1 MALIEKLEAIG
12 NAIRAKTGK
21 NEKLSL
27 DQMPSEIA
35 SIESGGGGEENS
47 IEKYFE
53 AQYAEVVLPNIKSI
67 KPKLFYNDTKL
78 TNIIMPKVKSI
89 GGSAFYSC
97 KNLALTSLPNGLTEI
112 GNSAFSDCKNLAL
125 TSLPSGAIQIYDY
138 AFSGC
143 SNLALTS
150 LPDGITNIR
159 DYVFQ
164 NCSNLALTSLPN
176 NLETI
181 GSRSFPGCKNTFT
194 SFPSSLKS
202 IGARAFYYNSSLT
215 SLTFKGTPT
224 SISNNAFDSC
234 SNLTTINVPW
244 AEGAVANA
252 PWGAT
257 NATINYNYTGG

>member
-1 MALIEKLEAIG
+1 MALIKKLEAIG

-21 NEKLSL
+21 TDKLSL
-27 DQMPSEIA
+27 EQMPSEIA

-47 IEKYFE
+47 IEKWISGK
-53 AQYAEVVLPNIKSI
+53 AVTDINLPNATAIRS
-67 KPKLFYNDTKL
+67 KLFQNDKTL
-78 TNIIMPKVKSI
+78 TSIFMPKVKSI
-89 GGSAFYSC
+89 G
-97 KNLALTSLPNGLTEI
+97 
-112 GNSAFSDCKNLAL
+112 
-125 TSLPSGAIQIYDY
+125 DY
-138 AFSGC
+138 AFREC

-150 LPDGITNIR
+150 LPDGMTKIG
-159 DYVFQ
+159 DYAFQ

-181 GSRSFPGCKNTFT
+181 GSRSFSGCKNTFT

-202 IGARAFYYNSSLT
+202 IDERAFYYNSSLT

-244 AEGAVANA
+244 AEGAVSGA

-257 NATINYNYTGG
+257 SATINYNYTGG